1 MRRLI
6 MHYVMYKTAEN
17 NLKAILSLFHEHTHK
32 PQKCESS
39 HRNGSFR
46 ERVREPLWAAEK
58 GMSKKVLITFNFF
71 LHNLGHGDLSAA
83 SLLLLFGSKYGKYLM
98 I

>member
-1 MRRLI
+1 MSTPISRRSVSPPI
-6 MHYVMYKTAEN
+6 GMIPSEK
-17 NLKAILSLFHEHTHK
+17 
-32 PQKCESS
+32 
-39 HRNGSFR
+39 G
-46 ERVREPLWAAEK
+46 VREPLWAAEK